1 MPAGGRA
8 VAARFGATA
17 GATAT
22 SAADDAPSQ
31 AASLGKLYKK
41 PSFL

>member
-1 MPAGGRA
+1 MPTGGRA
-8 VAARFGATA
+8 VAARIGATA

-22 SAADDAPSQ
+22 SAADDLSR